1 MSFGTPLLLFGLL
14 VVPATIG
21 LFFLAERRRARYA
34 VAFTNLGVL
43 ATVTGGRLWRRYVP
57 LVLFLLALAAV
68 CTAVA
73 RPRVKTLVGNDQA
86 TVVLVLD
93 VSGSMHADDVKPT
106 RLEAARK
113 AMRLF
118 LERVPRRVR
127 VGLVVFAGEAQVATP
142 PTTDRQLVRRAL
154 DESDFFFASRGTAIG
169 DALALSVDVGQ
180 QAVGN
185 PTSAPPGVIVY
196 RPAGQMGTRSFAS
209 SSFAA
214 ASANGLVSILFLS
227 DGKQTRGELQP
238 LEGAQRAKDA
248 KIPVFT
254 IALGTPNGTLDRSRA
269 GFGGGGGGGFGGGGG
284 GGGGFGGGGGLD
296 RIPVPPDPAT
306 LRAIARTTGGQFF
319 AARDA
324 KALGSAYQ
332 KLGSRLGRTP
342 GEREITNLL
351 LAAAAAA
358 LVAAGVLSVLWSP
371 RLP

>member
-1 MSFGTPLLLFGLL
+1 MSFGSPLLLLALL
-14 VVPATIG
+14 AVPATIG
-21 LFFLAERRRARYA
+21 LYALAERRRARYA

-43 ATVTGGRLWRRYVP
+43 ATVIGGRSWRRYVP
-57 LVLFLLALAAV
+57 LVLFLLALTAL

-73 RPRVKTLVGNDQA
+73 RPRVRTLVASDQA

-106 RLEAARK
+106 RLAAAQR
-113 AMRLF
+113 AIRTF

-127 VGLVVFAGEAQVATP
+127 VGLVVFAGEAQLATP
-142 PTTDRQLVRRAL
+142 PTTDRQLVRQAL
-154 DESDFFFASRGTAIG
+154 DGADFFYASRGTAIG

-185 PTSAPPGVIVY
+185 PTSPPPGVIVY
-196 RPAGQMGTRSFAS
+196 SPPAGQTGTRSFASS

-227 DGKQTRGELQP
+227 DGKQTRGELLP

-269 GFGGGGGGGFGGGGG
+269 GFGGGGGGFFGGGGA
-284 GGGGFGGGGGLD
+284 LD

-306 LRAIARTTGGQFF
+306 LRAIARSTGGQFF

-324 KALGSAYQ
+324 KALGSAYE

-342 GEREITNLL
+342 GKREITNLF

>member
-1 MSFGTPLLLFGLL
+1 MSFGTPLLLLALL
-14 VVPATIG
+14 AVPATIG
-21 LFFLAERRRARYA
+21 LYVLSERRRARYA

-43 ATVTGGRLWRRYVP
+43 ASVVGGRSWRRYVP
-57 LVLFLLALAAV
+57 LVLFLVALTAL

-73 RPRVKTLVGNDQA
+73 RPRVKSLVANDEA

-106 RLEAARK
+106 RLAAAQSAVRT
-113 AMRLF
+113 F

-142 PTTDRQLVRRAL
+142 PTTDRRLVREAL
-154 DESDFFFASRGTAIG
+154 DGADVFFASRGTAIG
-169 DALALSVDVGQ
+169 DALALAVDVGQ

-196 RPAGQMGTRSFAS
+196 RPPAGQTGTRSLASS

-227 DGKQTRGELQP
+227 DGHQTRGDLLP

-269 GFGGGGGGGFGGGGG
+269 GFGGGGFFGGGGG
-284 GGGGFGGGGGLD
+284 VPD

-342 GEREITNLL
+342 GEREITNLF

-358 LVAAGVLSVLWSP
+358 LIAAGVLSVLWSP

>member
-1 MSFGTPLLLFGLL
+1 MSFGTPLLLLGLL
-14 VVPATIG
+14 AVPATIG
-21 LFFLAERRRARYA
+21 LYVLAERRRARYA
-34 VAFTNLGVL
+34 VAFTNLNVL
-43 ATVTGGRLWRRYVP
+43 ATVAGGRLWRRYVP
-57 LVLFLLALAAV
+57 LVLFLLALTAL

-106 RLEAARK
+106 RLAAAQK
-113 AMRLF
+113 AIRVF
-118 LERVPRRVR
+118 LERVPKRVR

-154 DESDFFFASRGTAIG
+154 DDADYFFASRGTAIG

-196 RPAGQMGTRSFAS
+196 RPPAGQTGTRSFAS
-209 SSFAA
+209 ASFAA

-248 KIPVFT
+248 KIPIFT

-269 GFGGGGGGGFGGGGG
+269 GFGGGGFGGGG
-284 GGGGFGGGGGLD
+284 FD

-306 LRAIARTTGGQFF
+306 LRAIARNTGGQFF

-342 GEREITNLL
+342 GEREVTNLF

-358 LVAAGVLSVLWSP
+358 LIAAGVLSVLWSP

>member
-1 MSFGTPLLLFGLL
+1 MSFGTPLLLLALL
-14 VVPATIG
+14 AVPATIG
-21 LFFLAERRRARYA
+21 LYVLSQRRRARYA
-34 VAFTNLGVL
+34 VAFTNLSVL
-43 ATVTGGRLWRRYVP
+43 ASVVGGRSWRRYVP
-57 LVLFLLALAAV
+57 LVLFLVALTAL

-73 RPRVKTLVGNDQA
+73 RPRVKSLVANDQA

-106 RLEAARK
+106 RLIAAQTAIRT
-113 AMRLF
+113 F
-118 LERVPRRVR
+118 LDRVPRRVR

-142 PTTDRQLVRRAL
+142 PTTDRQLVRQAL
-154 DESDFFFASRGTAIG
+154 DEADFLNASRGTAIG
-169 DALALSVDVGQ
+169 DALALAVDVGQ

-196 RPAGQMGTRSFAS
+196 RPPAGQTGTRSFAS
-209 SSFAA
+209 STSFAA
-214 ASANGLVSILFLS
+214 ASTNGLVSILFLS
-227 DGKQTRGELQP
+227 DGHQTRGDLLP

-254 IALGTPNGTLDRSRA
+254 VALGTPNGTLDRSQA
-269 GFGGGGGGGFGGGGG
+269 GGGGGF
-284 GGGGFGGGGGLD
+284 FGGGPD

-306 LRAIARTTGGQFF
+306 LRAIAQTTGGQFF
-319 AARDA
+319 PARDA

-342 GEREITNLL
+342 GEREVTNLF

-358 LVAAGVLSVLWSP
+358 LLAAGALSVLWSP